1 MPEASPASQS
11 ILVCF
16 YFIYCAGRNATNVIN
31 NNNVAN
37 RDESKHELRDKKPP
51 RNIFIYIIILQ
62 NHKIKTHKEK
72 EKIIID
78 YFIDSLDKFQI
89 KYRKKPR
96 KVDWTH
102 GILGRNY
109 LGL

>member
-1 MPEASPASQS
+1 MPGMLVELLIPPYHHSGMPEASPASQS

-37 RDESKHELRDKKPP
+37 RDESKHELTKTKKNPG
-51 RNIFIYIIILQ
+51 IFTYYKTTKL
-62 NHKIKTHKEK
+62 NTHKEK

-78 YFIDSLDKFQI
+78 YFID
-89 KYRKKPR
+89 
-96 KVDWTH
+96 
-102 GILGRNY
+102 IL
-109 LGL
+109 